1 MFQNAVSPNQ
11 LTQIL
16 AKIHA
21 IQTDLHRFSFRSKF
35 YELTHSN
42 VFNFDIHKVIND
54 RNSGIVGKLCSCF
67 FYFLVLKMMIRI
79 YEENYGITMV
89 GNRDASSEPKKTHLV
104 RTNSIESELSRPVF
118 RTIKNRAS
126 TTVDFIP
133 DSQSRIPLTSNT
145 IISQENSQ
153 K

>member
-1 MFQNAVSPNQ
+1 
-11 LTQIL
+11 
-16 AKIHA
+16 
-21 IQTDLHRFSFRSKF
+21 
-35 YELTHSN
+35 
-42 VFNFDIHKVIND
+42 
-54 RNSGIVGKLCSCF
+54 
-67 FYFLVLKMMIRI
+67 MIRI
-79 YEENYGITMV
+79 YEENYGIAMV